1 MSIVVGC
8 MRKVKQAVLTA
19 VCRRCPPCPR
29 RERGAL
35 LIDGVAP
42 LDPGGGAAI
51 DVADRGVPELL
62 QVACGCQAPLPAVA
76 DGQNGPIAGHFVK
89 ALLQLPQRD
98 QLRARDVTL
107 LILPRL
113 PDIEEEGCRLGR
125 KSLPQL
131 DDVDRGDRS
140 HREILVAGAQ
150 ASPAARRRFHSVS
163 KGQQYLQFF
172 GSDALKR
179 LHGCAIAEA
188 DRGADSPCAGLAEP
202 LRRPQIGFGNPHA
215 PIVFLSPSPLD
226 AASASNEAFNEWL
239 DHEAGLEHHMTSDTP
254 QPYYQYVRAV
264 LLSARRRLGQKPEKH
279 DGMDLAFHTWA
290 VRCPTANPDLVTDDA
305 TNQCVD
311 RHLQSLLGTINPQL
325 VVAMGGPVARHL
337 WWRTMQT
344 WDGWG
349 RMTTLHGRVLDVQ
362 LGNRSVPAILS
373 VHPFQRGVELHPEV
387 IGRAIG
393 DRLRPEQFAPQE
405 LKAA

>member
-1 MSIVVGC
+1 MVVGC
-8 MRKVKQAVLTA
+8 MPKVKQAVLTA
-19 VCRRCPPCPR
+19 VCRK
-29 RERGAL
+29 L
-35 LIDGVAP
+35 FIDRVAA
-42 LDPGGGAAI
+42 LDPGGGAAV
-51 DVADRGVPELL
+51 DVGDRGVPELL
-62 QVACGCQAPLPAVA
+62 QVACGCQAALPAMA
-76 DGQNGPIAGHFVK
+76 DSKDGSIARDLVD

-98 QLRARDVTL
+98 QVGARDVTL

-113 PDIEEEGCRLGR
+113 SDIEEEGRRFGR
-125 KSLPQL
+125 KSPAQL
-131 DDVDRGDRS
+131 GDVDAGDRS
-140 HREILVAGAQ
+140 HREILVARAQ
-150 ASPAARRRFHSVS
+150 ASPATRRRFHSVS

-226 AASASNEAFNEWL
+226 AASASNEAFSEWL

-264 LLSARRRLGQKPEKH
+264 LLSARRRLGQKAEKH

-305 TNQCVD
+305 TSQCVD
-311 RHLQSLLGTINPQL
+311 RHLQTLLGTINPQL

-337 WWRTMQT
+337 FWRTMQS

-362 LGNRSVPAILS
+362 LGNRTVPAILS

>member
-1 MSIVVGC
+1 
-8 MRKVKQAVLTA
+8 
-19 VCRRCPPCPR
+19 
-29 RERGAL
+29 
-35 LIDGVAP
+35 
-42 LDPGGGAAI
+42 
-51 DVADRGVPELL
+51 
-62 QVACGCQAPLPAVA
+62 
-76 DGQNGPIAGHFVK
+76 
-89 ALLQLPQRD
+89 LLQLPQRD
-98 QLRARDVTL
+98 QLRAGDVTL
-107 LILPRL
+107 LIFPRL
-113 PDIEEEGCRLGR
+113 PDIQEEGRRLGL

-131 DDVDRGDRS
+131 ADVDAGDRS
-140 HREILVAGAQ
+140 HEEILVAGVQ
-150 ASPAARRRFHSVS
+150 ASPATRRRFHSVS

-188 DRGADSPCAGLAEP
+188 DRGTDSPCAGLAEP
-202 LRRPQIGFGNPHA
+202 LRRPQIGFGNPQA
-215 PIVFLSPSPLD
+215 PIVFISPSPLD
-226 AASASNEAFNEWL
+226 VASASNEAFNEWL

-279 DGMDLAFHTWA
+279 DVMDFAFHTWA
-290 VRCPTANPDLVTDDA
+290 VRCATANPDLVTDDA

-311 RHLQSLLGTINPQL
+311 RHLQSLLESIKPQL

-362 LGNRSVPAILS
+362 LGNRTVPAILS

-393 DRLRPEQFAPQE
+393 DRLRPEQFQPRE

>member
-1 MSIVVGC
+1 MVVGC
-8 MRKVKQAVLTA
+8 IAKVKQPALTA
-19 VCRRCPPCPR
+19 VCRSRSHP
-29 RERGAL
+29 AL
-35 LIDGVAP
+35 PAGGGGLFIDRVAA
-42 LDPGGGAAI
+42 LDPGRGAPV
-51 DVADRGVPELL
+51 DVGHRGVPELL
-62 QVACGCQAPLPAVA
+62 QVACGCEAALAAMA
-76 DGQNGPIAGHFVK
+76 DGQDGPIAGHFVDT
-89 ALLQLPQRD
+89 LLQLPQRD

-107 LILPRL
+107 LVLPWL
-113 PDIEEEGCRLGR
+113 SDIEEEGRRLGR
-125 KSLPQL
+125 QSLAQL
-131 DDVDRGDRS
+131 GDVDNGDRS

-150 ASPAARRRFHSVS
+150 ASPVTRRRFHSVS

-226 AASASNEAFNEWL
+226 AASASNEAFSEWL

-254 QPYYQYVRAV
+254 QPYYRYVRAV

-279 DGMDLAFHTWA
+279 DGMNLAFHTWA

-311 RHLQSLLGTINPQL
+311 RHLQSLLETINPQL
-325 VVAMGGPVARHL
+325 VVAMGGPVARQL

-362 LGNRSVPAILS
+362 LGNRTVPAILS

>member
-1 MSIVVGC
+1 V
-8 MRKVKQAVLTA
+8 
-19 VCRRCPPCPR
+19 
-29 RERGAL
+29 L
-35 LIDGVAP
+35 LIHREAA
-42 LDPGGGAAI
+42 LDPGGRAAV

-62 QVACGCQAPLPAVA
+62 QVAGRRQAPLPAVA
-76 DGQNGPIAGHFVK
+76 DSQDRAIAGHF
-89 ALLQLPQRD
+89 ADSLLQLPQRD
-98 QLRARDVTL
+98 QLGAGDMTL
-107 LILPRL
+107 LVLPRL
-113 PDIEEEGCRLGR
+113 PDIEQEWRRLGLE
-125 KSLPQL
+125 SLTQL
-131 DDVDRGDRS
+131 GDVDAGDRR

-150 ASPAARRRFHSVS
+150 ASPATRRRFHSVS

-188 DRGADSPCAGLAEP
+188 DRGADSPCAELAEP

-226 AASASNEAFNEWL
+226 AASASNEAFSEWL

-290 VRCPTANPDLVTDDA
+290 VRCPTANPDLVTDEA

-311 RHLQSLLGTINPQL
+311 RHLHSLLESINPQL

-349 RMTTLHGRVLDVQ
+349 RMTSLHGRVLDVQ
-362 LGNRSVPAILS
+362 LGNRTVPAILS

-393 DRLRPEQFAPQE
+393 DRLRPEQLAPQE

>member
-1 MSIVVGC
+1 MVVGLTTE
-8 MRKVKQAVLTA
+8 VKQPVLTA
-19 VCRRCPPCPR
+19 VCRR
-29 RERGAL
+29 L
-35 LIDGVAP
+35 FNDGVAA
-42 LDPGGGAAI
+42 LNPGGGTAV
-51 DVADRGVPELL
+51 DVGDRGVPELL
-62 QVACGCQAPLPAVA
+62 QVPGGCQAPLPAVA
-76 DGQNGPIAGHFVK
+76 DGQDRPIAGHVVD

-98 QLRARDVTL
+98 QLSAGDVTL

-113 PDIEEEGCRLGR
+113 PDIEEEGCRLGLQ
-125 KSLPQL
+125 SLAQL
-131 DDVDRGDRS
+131 GDVDGGDRS

-150 ASPAARRRFHSVS
+150 ASPSTRRRFHSVS

-202 LRRPQIGFGNPHA
+202 LHRPQIGFGNPHA

-226 AASASNEAFNEWL
+226 AASASNEAFSEWL

-337 WWRTMQT
+337 WWRTKQT

-362 LGNRSVPAILS
+362 LGNRTVPAILS

-393 DRLRPEQFAPQE
+393 DRLRPEQFAPEE

>member
-1 MSIVVGC
+1 
-8 MRKVKQAVLTA
+8 
-19 VCRRCPPCPR
+19 
-29 RERGAL
+29 
-35 LIDGVAP
+35 
-42 LDPGGGAAI
+42 
-51 DVADRGVPELL
+51 
-62 QVACGCQAPLPAVA
+62 
-76 DGQNGPIAGHFVK
+76 
-89 ALLQLPQRD
+89 LLQLPERD
-98 QLRARDVTL
+98 QLSARDVTV
-107 LILPRL
+107 LIFPRFA
-113 PDIEEEGCRLGR
+113 DVQQEGRRLGR
-125 KSLPQL
+125 QALPEL
-131 DDVDRGDRS
+131 ADVDAGNRS

-150 ASPAARRRFHSVS
+150 ASPATRRRFHSVS

-188 DRGADSPCAGLAEP
+188 DRGADSPCDRLALP
-202 LRRPQIGFGNPHA
+202 LRRPEVGFGNPQA
-215 PIVFLSPSPLD
+215 PIVFISPSPLD
-226 AASASNEAFNEWL
+226 AASASNEAFAEWL
-239 DHEAGLEHHMTSDTP
+239 DHEAALEHHMTSDTP
-254 QPYYQYVRAV
+254 QPYYQYARAV

-279 DGMDLAFHTWA
+279 DVMDLAFHTWA

-305 TNQCVD
+305 LNQCVD
-311 RHLQSLLGTINPQL
+311 RHLESLLGSINPQL

-344 WDGWG
+344 WDGWS
-349 RMTTLHGRVLDVQ
+349 RMTTLHGHVLDVK
-362 LGNRSVPAILS
+362 LGDRTVPAILS